1 MAITVTTKGQV
12 TIPKPIRDLLGLK
25 AGSEIEFVRNSDG
38 EIVLKP
44 AKKSSKISRSSKFR
58 GHAKKAIGN
67 GMSTDDILALTSG
80 DN

>member
-25 AGSEIEFVRNSDG
+25 AGS